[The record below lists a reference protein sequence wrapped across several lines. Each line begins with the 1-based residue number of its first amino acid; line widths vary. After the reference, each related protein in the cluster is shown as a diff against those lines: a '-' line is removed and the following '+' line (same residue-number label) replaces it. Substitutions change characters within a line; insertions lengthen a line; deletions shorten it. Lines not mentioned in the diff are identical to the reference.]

1 MLQNRLKM
9 NDEKT
14 EFIVF
19 GSRQSLAKCN
29 VSEIAVGDCLVS
41 RSSVVKL
48 LGVEIDE
55 NLNFKQHITSK
66 ARTAALSMLNLKKLG
81 DTWTDATA

>member
-1 MLQNRLKM
+1 MLINGHNSSPVNINFSLSDTKDWVLRNRLKM

-19 GSRQSLAKCN
+19 CSRQSLAKCN

-48 LGVEIDE
+48 LRVEIDD
-55 NLNFKQHITSK
+55 NLCSSIN
-66 ARTAALSMLNLKKLG
+66 
-81 DTWTDATA
+81 D